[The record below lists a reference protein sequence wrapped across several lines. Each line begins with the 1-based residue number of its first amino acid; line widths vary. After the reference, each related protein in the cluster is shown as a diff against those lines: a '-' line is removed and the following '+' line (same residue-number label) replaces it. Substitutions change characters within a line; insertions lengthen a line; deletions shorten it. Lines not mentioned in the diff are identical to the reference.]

1 MKHKK
6 LLIFFPN
13 CEQGGTERVISILSK
28 YFNDDYELT
37 LVTLCKNDLK
47 YEYVSNRN
55 IVIENNF
62 INKYEFK
69 NKINRYVSWIKST
82 NSILEEI
89 KPDIVLTFG
98 EIPNFL
104 VLLLKIFKKS
114 KSKVIINIR
123 NSESLF
129 LEKAQFGSLI
139 KLSMKYMYNKA
150 DLILTNSNGN
160 KRDLIDHIY
169 VRKNIEVVYNPVSIV
184 NNLEKDEREKKRIIN
199 IGRLDKQKAQHYLLE
214 SFAKVKEQVEDVEL
228 LIIGKG
234 EREEEL
240 KALTKQLKIEND
252 VKFLGWQDNPFYWLQ
267 NSDVFVLTSLWEG
280 MPNVV
285 IESMACKCPVISF
298 DCPSGPN
305 EIINKPN
312 ENGILVEVGDVDKLT
327 KDIVKVLSDD
337 EYRQE
342 LSKSAYIR
350 ALDFEQSKIY
360 SKFREKIEECL
371 NYE

>member
-1 MKHKK
+1 MNNI
-6 LLIFFPN
+6 LIFVPN
-13 CEQGGTERVISILSK
+13 CNQGGTERVAIRLSEM
-28 YFNDDYELT
+28 FSDENIENCI
-37 LVTLCKNDLK
+37 VTLCDNQLPYK
-47 YEYVSNRN
+47 YEGKHYHLETSGNKLSRFISSYKKLKKIVQDEKITHIISMGEYPN
-55 IVIENNF
+55 ILNALMGQDV
-62 INKYEFK
+62 K
-69 NKINRYVSWIKST
+69 KIARIT
-82 NSILEEI
+82 NSFSSLTIKNWLVYLLTKLFYRKLDMIITPARYLENELQ
-89 KPDIVLTFG
+89 DFFG
-98 EIPNFL
+98 IDAKVNTIYNFL
-104 VLLLKIFKKS
+104 DIQKIEIYKK
-114 KSKVIINIR
+114 
-123 NSESLF
+123 E
-129 LEKAQFGSLI
+129 
-139 KLSMKYMYNKA
+139 
-150 DLILTNSNGN
+150 
-160 KRDLIDHIY
+160 KRD
-169 VRKNIEVVYNPVSIV
+169 
-184 NNLEKDEREKKRIIN
+184 KKRIIH
-199 IGRLDKQKAQHYLLE
+199 IGQLVEQKAQHYLLE

-342 LSKSAYIR
+342 LSENAYLR
-350 ALDFEQSKIY
+350 ALDFDIGKISKKY
-360 SKFREKIEECL
+360 LEVLEG
-371 NYE
+371 